1 MEELG
6 GPIQTEK
13 DRQTC
18 LALLFSFLLELFPY
32 NKHKESEQPS
42 DASEWIGEFQRHA
55 AFSAEYLDFYKLDRV
70 RNRPVRMFGELIP
83 FLFPEGVPLNQVVD
97 LGQLSL
103 IPPLWRSDPSYNNP
117 KQLEFW
123 LIGRFCAWG
132 APLNK
137 AQWPRIAKLDT
148 LLPIFSN
155 FFGRYTR

>member
-1 MEELG
+1 
-6 GPIQTEK
+6 
-13 DRQTC
+13 
-18 LALLFSFLLELFPY
+18 
-32 NKHKESEQPS
+32 
-42 DASEWIGEFQRHA
+42 
-55 AFSAEYLDFYKLDRV
+55 
-70 RNRPVRMFGELIP
+70 MFGELIP

-103 IPPLWRSDPSYNNP
+103 IPPLWRSDRSYNNP

-155 FFGRYTR
+155 FSDDILGDKVIGLLHAVEGRVSV